1 MAKPKYVF
9 VNDKRFD
16 TFEDGQDYIHKLM
29 NLQLANRPDDKTVS
43 VNINRRKIK
52 NARSLYLDVD
62 FELVDKKERKQND

>member
-16 TFEDGQDYIHKLM
+16 TFEDGQDYIHELM

-52 NARSLYLDVD
+52 NAKSLYLDVD
-62 FELVDKKERKQND
+62 FELVDKKD

>member
-43 VNINRRKIK
+43 VNINIK

-62 FELVDKKERKQND
+62 FELVDKKD